1 MNKSGF
7 VHTLPSGR
15 LKARPGGKS
24 QQQQHL
30 QHQGRD
36 EHGEEK
42 SAAKEHKQVEIQE
55 VAERCGKERDL
66 LL

>member
-1 MNKSGF
+1 
-7 VHTLPSGR
+7 
-15 LKARPGGKS
+15 
-24 QQQQHL
+24 L